1 VTGGIANAI
10 VGSQAKE
17 DDFGGGRALWR
28 RKAGVGEGAGETGRS
43 WEAEEK
49 SGLGRAGL
57 CVLLGKKKRRKNN
70 ENILHIIISKYN
82 EPRANYMF
90 QH

>member
-57 CVLLGKKKRRKNN
+57 ALYWVKKRQKNN
-70 ENILHIIISKYN
+70 KNILHIIISKYN
-82 EPRANYMF
+82 EPRASYMF
-90 QH
+90 